1 MTGYI
6 YKFTNKINGK
16 VYIGQTYNLQTRLNS
31 HKSKALKIKTKF
43 YNAIRKYRWEN
54 FELSILSTITANT
67 KEELSTLLDK
77 LEIEYIKQYN
87 SYKSGYNSTLGGHSK
102 RGYKLSKEFF
112 EKCRNRIYS
121 DDTRRKMSISAKNRI
136 ISEETR
142 LKLRNSAIKRN
153 FSRYRELTTSSRN
166 KAIKKTLGVP
176 VLQLDVNFNIINR
189 FDSIS
194 DAIKYIKNSISPDL
208 TLVGIRKG
216 LSRHCTD
223 ETKKLLYKGFIWKY
237 DKQD

>member
-6 YKFTNKINGK
+6 YKFTNRINDK
-16 VYIGQTYNLQTRLNS
+16 VYIGQTSNLQTRLNS
-31 HKSKALKIKTKF
+31 HKSKALNTKNKF
-43 YNAIRKYRWEN
+43 YNAVRKYGWEN

-67 KEELSTLLDK
+67 KEELSALLDK

-102 RGYKLSKEFF
+102 RGYKLSEEFSD
-112 EKCRNRIYS
+112 KCKSRTYS
-121 DDTRRKMSISAKNRI
+121 DDTRKKMSISAKNRI

-153 FSRYRELTTSSRN
+153 FSKYRELTTSSRN
-166 KAIKKTLGVP
+166 KAIKRALGVP
-176 VLQLDVNFNIINR
+176 VLQLDINFNIINR

-194 DAIKYIKNSISPDL
+194 DAIKYIKNSISPNL
-208 TLVGIRKG
+208 SLVGIRKG

-223 ETKKLLYKGFIWKY
+223 ETKKLLYKGFVWKY
-237 DKQD
+237 DR

>member
-6 YKFTNKINGK
+6 YKFTNRINGK

-31 HKSKALKIKTKF
+31 HKSKALNTKNKF
-43 YNAIRKYRWEN
+43 YNAVRKYGWEN
-54 FELSILSTITANT
+54 FELSILSTITVNT

-102 RGYKLSKEFF
+102 RGYKLSEEFS
-112 EKCRNRIYS
+112 EKCKSRTYS
-121 DDTRRKMSISAKNRI
+121 DGTRKKMSISAKNRI

-153 FSRYRELTTSSRN
+153 FSKYRELTISSRN
-166 KAIKKTLGVP
+166 KAIKRALGVP
-176 VLQLDVNFNIINR
+176 VLQLDINFNIINR

-194 DAIKYIKNSISPDL
+194 DAIKYIKNSISPNL

-237 DKQD
+237 DR

>member
-6 YKFTNKINGK
+6 YKFTNRINGK

-31 HKSKALKIKTKF
+31 HKSKALNTKNKF
-43 YNAIRKYRWEN
+43 YNAIRKYGWEN

-67 KEELSTLLDK
+67 KEELSILLDK
-77 LEIEYIKQYN
+77 LEIEYIRQYN

-102 RGYKLSKEFF
+102 RGYKLSEEFS
-112 EKCRNRIYS
+112 EKCKSRTYS
-121 DDTRRKMSISAKNRI
+121 DDTRKKMSISAKNRI

-153 FSRYRELTTSSRN
+153 FSKYRELTTSSRN
-166 KAIKKTLGVP
+166 KAIKRALGVS
-176 VLQLDVNFNIINR
+176 VLQLDTNFNIINR

-194 DAIKYIKNSISPDL
+194 DAIKYIKNSISPNL

-237 DKQD
+237 DR

>member
-6 YKFTNKINGK
+6 YKFTNRINDK

-31 HKSKALKIKTKF
+31 HKSKALNTKNKF
-43 YNAIRKYRWEN
+43 YNAVRKYGWEN

-77 LEIEYIKQYN
+77 LEIEYIRQYN

-102 RGYKLSKEFF
+102 RGYKLSEEFS
-112 EKCRNRIYS
+112 EKCKSRTYS
-121 DDTRRKMSISAKNRI
+121 DDTRKKMSISAKNRI

-153 FSRYRELTTSSRN
+153 FSKYRELTTSSRN
-166 KAIKKTLGVP
+166 KAIKRALGVP
-176 VLQLDVNFNIINR
+176 VLQLDINFNIINR

-194 DAIKYIKNSISPDL
+194 DAIKYIKNSISPNL

-223 ETKKLLYKGFIWKY
+223 ETKKLLYKGFVWKY
-237 DKQD
+237 DR

>member
-6 YKFTNKINGK
+6 YKFTNRINDK

-31 HKSKALKIKTKF
+31 HKSKALNTKNKF
-43 YNAIRKYRWEN
+43 YNAVRKYGWEN
-54 FELSILSTITANT
+54 FELSILSTIIANT
-67 KEELSTLLDK
+67 KEELSSLLDK
-77 LEIEYIKQYN
+77 LEIEYIRQYN

-102 RGYKLSKEFF
+102 RGYKLSEEFS
-112 EKCRNRIYS
+112 EKCKSRTYS
-121 DDTRRKMSISAKNRI
+121 DDTRKKMSISAKNRI

-153 FSRYRELTTSSRN
+153 FSKYRELTTSSRN
-166 KAIKKTLGVP
+166 KAIKRALGVP
-176 VLQLDVNFNIINR
+176 VLQLDINFNIINR

-194 DAIKYIKNSISPDL
+194 DAIKYIKNSISPNL

-223 ETKKLLYKGFIWKY
+223 ETKKLLYKGFVWKY
-237 DKQD
+237 DR

>member
-6 YKFTNKINGK
+6 YKFTNRINDK

-31 HKSKALKIKTKF
+31 HKSKALNTKNKF
-43 YNAIRKYRWEN
+43 YNAVRKYGWEN

-67 KEELSTLLDK
+67 KEELSALLDK

-102 RGYKLSKEFF
+102 RGYKLSEEFSD
-112 EKCRNRIYS
+112 KCKSRTYS
-121 DDTRRKMSISAKNRI
+121 DDTRKKMSISAKNRI

-153 FSRYRELTTSSRN
+153 FSKYRELTTSSRN
-166 KAIKKTLGVP
+166 KAIKRALGVP
-176 VLQLDVNFNIINR
+176 VLQLDINFNIINR

-194 DAIKYIKNSISPDL
+194 DAIKYIKNSISPNL
-208 TLVGIRKG
+208 SLVGIRKG

-223 ETKKLLYKGFIWKY
+223 ETKKLLYKGFVWKY
-237 DKQD
+237 DR

>member
-6 YKFTNKINGK
+6 YKFTNRINGK

-31 HKSKALKIKTKF
+31 HKSKALNTKNKF
-43 YNAIRKYRWEN
+43 YNAVRKYGWEN

-67 KEELSTLLDK
+67 KEDLSILLDK
-77 LEIEYIKQYN
+77 LEIEYIRQYN

-102 RGYKLSKEFF
+102 RGYKLSEEFS
-112 EKCRNRIYS
+112 EKCKSRAYS
-121 DDTRRKMSISAKNRI
+121 DDTRKKMSISAKNRI

-153 FSRYRELTTSSRN
+153 LSKYRELTTSSRN
-166 KAIKKTLGVP
+166 KAIKRALGVP
-176 VLQLDVNFNIINR
+176 VLQLDINFNIINR

-194 DAIKYIKNSISPDL
+194 DAIKYIKNSISPNL

-237 DKQD
+237 DR

>member
-6 YKFTNKINGK
+6 YKFTNRINGK

-31 HKSKALKIKTKF
+31 HKSKALNTKNKF
-43 YNAIRKYRWEN
+43 YNAVRKYGWEN
-54 FELSILSTITANT
+54 FEFSILSTITANT

-77 LEIEYIKQYN
+77 LEIEYIRQYN

-102 RGYKLSKEFF
+102 RGYKLSEEFS
-112 EKCRNRIYS
+112 EKCKSRTYS
-121 DDTRRKMSISAKNRI
+121 DDTRKKMSISAKNRI

-153 FSRYRELTTSSRN
+153 FSKYRELTTSSRN
-166 KAIKKTLGVP
+166 KAIKRALGVS
-176 VLQLDVNFNIINR
+176 VLQLDTNFNIINR

-194 DAIKYIKNSISPDL
+194 DAIKYIKNSISPNL

-237 DKQD
+237 DR

>member
-6 YKFTNKINGK
+6 YKFTNRINDK

-31 HKSKALKIKTKF
+31 HKSKALNTKNKF
-43 YNAIRKYRWEN
+43 YNAVRKYGWEN

-67 KEELSTLLDK
+67 KEELSALLDK

-87 SYKSGYNSTLGGHSK
+87 SYKLGYNSTHGGHSK
-102 RGYKLSKEFF
+102 RGYRLSEEFS
-112 EKCRNRIYS
+112 EKCKSRTYS
-121 DDTRRKMSISAKNRI
+121 DDTRKKMSISAKNRI

-153 FSRYRELTTSSRN
+153 FSKYRELTTSSRN
-166 KAIKKTLGVP
+166 KAIKRALGVP
-176 VLQLDVNFNIINR
+176 VLQLDINFNIINR

-194 DAIKYIKNSISPDL
+194 DAIKYIKNSISPNL

-223 ETKKLLYKGFIWKY
+223 ETKKLLYKGFVWKY
-237 DKQD
+237 DR

>member
-31 HKSKALKIKTKF
+31 HKSKALNTKNKF
-43 YNAIRKYRWEN
+43 YNAVRKYGWEN
-54 FELSILSTITANT
+54 FELSILSTITVNT

-102 RGYKLSKEFF
+102 RGYNLSEEFS
-112 EKCRNRIYS
+112 EKCKSRTYS
-121 DDTRRKMSISAKNRI
+121 DDTRKKMSISAKNRI

-153 FSRYRELTTSSRN
+153 FSKYRELTTSSRN
-166 KAIKKTLGVP
+166 KAIKRALGVP
-176 VLQLDVNFNIINR
+176 VLQLDINFNIINR

-194 DAIKYIKNSISPDL
+194 DAIKYIKNSISPNL

-237 DKQD
+237 DR

>member
-6 YKFTNKINGK
+6 YKLTNRINDK

-31 HKSKALKIKTKF
+31 HKSKALNTKNKF
-43 YNAIRKYRWEN
+43 YNAVRKYGWEN

-77 LEIEYIKQYN
+77 LEIEYIRQYN

-102 RGYKLSKEFF
+102 RGYKLSEEFS
-112 EKCRNRIYS
+112 EKCKSRTYS
-121 DDTRRKMSISAKNRI
+121 DDTRKKMSISAKNRI

-153 FSRYRELTTSSRN
+153 FSKYRELTASSRN
-166 KAIKKTLGVP
+166 KAIKRALGVP

-223 ETKKLLYKGFIWKY
+223 ETKKLLYKGFVWKY
-237 DKQD
+237 DR

>member
-43 YNAIRKYRWEN
+43 YNAIRKYGWEN

-102 RGYKLSKEFF
+102 RGYKLSKEFS

-121 DDTRRKMSISAKNRI
+121 DDTRRKMSISAKNRV

-142 LKLRNSAIKRN
+142 LKFRDSAIKRN

-176 VLQLDVNFNIINR
+176 VLQLDINFNVINR

-194 DAIKYIKNSISPDL
+194 DAIEYIKSFISPNL
-208 TLVGIRKG
+208 TLIGIRKG
-216 LSRHCTD
+216 LSRHCTY

-237 DKQD
+237 DK

>member
-6 YKFTNKINGK
+6 YKFTNRINDK

-31 HKSKALKIKTKF
+31 HKSKALNTKNKF
-43 YNAIRKYRWEN
+43 YNAIRKYGWEN

-67 KEELSTLLDK
+67 KEELSSLLDK

-102 RGYKLSKEFF
+102 RGYKLSEEFS
-112 EKCRNRIYS
+112 EKCKSRTYS
-121 DDTRRKMSISAKNRI
+121 DDTRKKMSISAKNRI

-153 FSRYRELTTSSRN
+153 FSKYRELTTSSRN
-166 KAIKKTLGVP
+166 KAIKRALGVP

-194 DAIKYIKNSISPDL
+194 DAIKYIKNSISPNL

-216 LSRHCTD
+216 LLRHCTD

-237 DKQD
+237 DR

>member
-6 YKFTNKINGK
+6 YKFTNRINGK

-31 HKSKALKIKTKF
+31 HKSKALNTKNKF
-43 YNAIRKYRWEN
+43 YNAVRKYGWEN
-54 FELSILSTITANT
+54 FEFSILSTITANT

-77 LEIEYIKQYN
+77 LEIEYIRQYN

-102 RGYKLSKEFF
+102 RGYKLSEEFS
-112 EKCRNRIYS
+112 EKCKSRTYS
-121 DDTRRKMSISAKNRI
+121 DDTRKKMSISAKNRI

-153 FSRYRELTTSSRN
+153 FSKYRELTTSSRN
-166 KAIKKTLGVP
+166 KAIKRALGVS
-176 VLQLDVNFNIINR
+176 VLQLDTNFNIINR

-194 DAIKYIKNSISPDL
+194 DAIKYIKNSISPNL

-237 DKQD
+237 NR

>member
-6 YKFTNKINGK
+6 YKFTNRINDK

-31 HKSKALKIKTKF
+31 HKSKALNTKNKF
-43 YNAIRKYRWEN
+43 YNAVRKYGWEN

-67 KEELSTLLDK
+67 KEELSVLLDK

-102 RGYKLSKEFF
+102 RGYKLSEEFS
-112 EKCRNRIYS
+112 EKCKSRTYS
-121 DDTRRKMSISAKNRI
+121 DDTRKKMSISAKNRI

-153 FSRYRELTTSSRN
+153 FSKYRELTTSSRN
-166 KAIKKTLGVP
+166 KAIKRALGVP
-176 VLQLDVNFNIINR
+176 VLQLDINFNIINR

-194 DAIKYIKNSISPDL
+194 DAIKYIKNSISPNL

-223 ETKKLLYKGFIWKY
+223 ETKKLLYKGFTSTYI
-237 DKQD
+237 

>member
-6 YKFTNKINGK
+6 YKFTNRINDK

-31 HKSKALKIKTKF
+31 HKSKALNTKNKF
-43 YNAIRKYRWEN
+43 YNAVRKYGWEN

-77 LEIEYIKQYN
+77 LEIEYIRQYN

-102 RGYKLSKEFF
+102 RGYKLSEEFS
-112 EKCRNRIYS
+112 EKCKSRTYS
-121 DDTRRKMSISAKNRI
+121 DDTRKKMSISAKNRI

-153 FSRYRELTTSSRN
+153 FSKYRELTTSSRN
-166 KAIKKTLGVP
+166 KAIKRALGVP

-223 ETKKLLYKGFIWKY
+223 ETKKLLYKGFVWKY
-237 DKQD
+237 DR

>member
-6 YKFTNKINGK
+6 YKFTNRINDK

-31 HKSKALKIKTKF
+31 HKSKALNTKNKF
-43 YNAIRKYRWEN
+43 YNAVRKYGWEN

-67 KEELSTLLDK
+67 KEELSSLLDK

-102 RGYKLSKEFF
+102 RGYKLSEEFS
-112 EKCRNRIYS
+112 EKCKNRTYS
-121 DDTRRKMSISAKNRI
+121 DDTRKKMSISAKNRI

-166 KAIKKTLGVP
+166 KAIKRALGVP

-223 ETKKLLYKGFIWKY
+223 ETKKTSI
-237 DKQD
+237 QRICMEI

>member
-6 YKFTNKINGK
+6 YKFTNRINDK

-31 HKSKALKIKTKF
+31 HKSKALNTKNKF
-43 YNAIRKYRWEN
+43 YNAVRKYGWEN

-67 KEELSTLLDK
+67 KEELSILLDK
-77 LEIEYIKQYN
+77 LEIEYIRQYN

-102 RGYKLSKEFF
+102 RGYKLSEEFS
-112 EKCRNRIYS
+112 EKCKSRTYS
-121 DDTRRKMSISAKNRI
+121 DDTRKKMSISAKNRI

-153 FSRYRELTTSSRN
+153 FSKYRELTTSSRN
-166 KAIKKTLGVP
+166 KAIKRALGVP

-223 ETKKLLYKGFIWKY
+223 ETKKLLYKGFVWKY
-237 DKQD
+237 DR

>member
-6 YKFTNKINGK
+6 YKFTNRINDK

-31 HKSKALKIKTKF
+31 HKSKALNTKNKF
-43 YNAIRKYRWEN
+43 YNAVRKYGWEN

-67 KEELSTLLDK
+67 KEELSALLDK

-102 RGYKLSKEFF
+102 RGYRLSEEFS
-112 EKCRNRIYS
+112 EKCKSRTYS
-121 DDTRRKMSISAKNRI
+121 DDTRKKMSISAKNRI

-153 FSRYRELTTSSRN
+153 FSKYRELTTSSRN
-166 KAIKKTLGVP
+166 KAIKRALGVP
-176 VLQLDVNFNIINR
+176 VLQLDINFNIINR

-194 DAIKYIKNSISPDL
+194 DAIKYIKNSISPNL

-223 ETKKLLYKGFIWKY
+223 ETKKLLYKGFVWKY
-237 DKQD
+237 DR

>member
-6 YKFTNKINGK
+6 YKFTNRINDK
-16 VYIGQTYNLQTRLNS
+16 VYIGQTYNLQARLNS
-31 HKSKALKIKTKF
+31 HKSKALNTKNKF
-43 YNAIRKYRWEN
+43 YNAVRKYGWEN

-77 LEIEYIKQYN
+77 LEIEYIRQYN

-102 RGYKLSKEFF
+102 RGYKLSEEFS
-112 EKCRNRIYS
+112 EKCKSRTYS
-121 DDTRRKMSISAKNRI
+121 DDTRKKMSISAKNRI

-153 FSRYRELTTSSRN
+153 FSKYRELTTSSRN
-166 KAIKKTLGVP
+166 KAIKRALGVP
-176 VLQLDVNFNIINR
+176 VLQLDINFNIINR

-194 DAIKYIKNSISPDL
+194 DAIKYIKNSISPNL

-223 ETKKLLYKGFIWKY
+223 ETKKLLYKGFVWKY
-237 DKQD
+237 DR